1 MVLEKIERQ
10 IGSFNK
16 IEKIYFMVF
25 ILSIVGGI
33 LYGIIDSNY
42 YKCCEETLSL
52 QPGQNELTIF
62 LGNFGIAL
70 IALIT
75 GGFSSF
81 YFLFTTFAIS
91 SSSLFSSGE
100 FIEIVF
106 LLMLG
111 SLELTGVF
119 LFGVSGF
126 SFFETKILKM
136 KSKIKLKRALLI
148 ATILLFVSAV
158 FEYLLVR

>member
-1 MVLEKIERQ
+1 MVLEKIVRQ

-16 IEKIYFMVF
+16 IEKVYLMVF
-25 ILSIVGGI
+25 ILSIASGI
-33 LYGIIDSNY
+33 VYGIIKSDF
-42 YKCCEETLSL
+42 YKCCEDTLSL
-52 QPGQNELTIF
+52 QPGQNEFSIF
-62 LGNFGIAL
+62 LQNFELAI

-75 GGFSSF
+75 AGFSSF

-91 SSSLFSSGE
+91 SSSFFSSGE
-100 FIEIVF
+100 LIGVVF

-119 LFGVSGF
+119 LYGVSGF
-126 SFFETKILKM
+126 SIFESRILKI
-136 KSKIKLKRALLI
+136 KSKIKIKRTLLI

-158 FEYLLVR
+158 VEYLLVR